1 MFAPA
6 IESYHSPMPPRFG
19 VLLSGS
25 PPVQDA
31 VHEAADLGPIDWAC
45 FSIGRAFT
53 GGLLDKQG
61 SVWAGRVILL
71 LVLVEVWRHRR

>member
-6 IESYHSPMPPRFG
+6 IESYHSALPPRFG
-19 VLLSGS
+19 VVLPGPVSEVAPQHEGS
-25 PPVQDA
+25 
-31 VHEAADLGPIDWAC
+31 ELGALDWAC

-53 GGLLDKQG
+53 GGFLDKAS

-71 LVLVEVWRHRR
+71 LVLVEVWRNRR